1 MNQMPTTDASNR
13 QPISPTDRVIVGV
26 DGSPTSDLA
35 VDVAADE
42 AACRDT
48 TLEILHALEWVELA
62 SADDRYGRELRAN
75 AQAVADNAGRRA
87 RARHPELDVVVSVEL
102 GNAIDLLE
110 AASDR
115 AALLVVGSRGFGG
128 FKGLLMGSVSLPV
141 ASIARCPLLVV
152 HPDHVA
158 VPEGEALPIVVGVS
172 DDECTPALEAAF
184 AQAHAR
190 GLPLHAVHTWSYPV
204 MVVAAVPA
212 TPELWSVEDWE
223 KTALALLAAAVA
235 PLREKYPDVA
245 VTEMVVLDTPAHA
258 LVDRSEQAAMVVLAA
273 HRRTARFGRNLGRV
287 THTVLHHSKAP
298 VLLVPVA

>member
-1 MNQMPTTDASNR
+1 MNQMPTTDTSDR
-13 QPISPTDRVIVGV
+13 QPTPTTGHVIVGV
-26 DGSPTSDLA
+26 DGSSTSNLA
-35 VDVAADE
+35 VDIASDE

-62 SADDRYGRELRAN
+62 SADDRFGRELRAN
-75 AQAVADNAGRRA
+75 AQKTADDAAQRA

-102 GNAIDLLE
+102 ANAIDLLE
-110 AASDR
+110 DASDR

-141 ASIARCPLLVV
+141 ASVARCPLLVV

-158 VPEGEALPIVVGVS
+158 VPEGEAPPIVVGVS
-172 DDECTPALEAAF
+172 DDDCVPALEAAF

-204 MVVAAVPA
+204 MVAAAVPA
-212 TPELWSVEDWE
+212 APALWSVEDWE
-223 KTALALLAAAVA
+223 KTARSVLSAAVA
-235 PLREKYPDVA
+235 PLRAKYPDVA
-245 VTEMVVLDTPAHA
+245 VTEMVVLDTPAHT
-258 LVDRSEQAAMVVLAA
+258 LVDKSADAAMVVLAA

-298 VLLVPVA
+298 VLLVPIA